1 LLFRLSRAQPF
12 NESTAYTI
20 NVLSKLLVTEPPFV
34 ESFLLSFFA
43 KSFHRVFLLS
53 YFLATVTAS
62 FDLKISQALCFIGSL
77 AALYFYFLFP
87 LSISA
92 VYIRFLP
99 FIFEWV
105 L

>member
-1 LLFRLSRAQPF
+1 
-12 NESTAYTI
+12 
-20 NVLSKLLVTEPPFV
+20 VTEPPFV

-87 LSISA
+87 LSIAA
-92 VYIRFLP
+92 VYFRCLYSLFTVYL
-99 FIFEWV
+99 
-105 L
+105 